1 MAMGDDARLDGAGFD
16 FMASPEKLRS
26 WSGRWQD
33 HLARKTPV
41 WDRVGEAVLV
51 DSEGRWMDSEAA
63 SLLRGRDQRPVTI
76 QE

>member
-1 MAMGDDARLDGAGFD
+1 MAMGDDAKLDGVGFD
-16 FMASPEKLRS
+16 FMASAAELRS
-26 WSGRWQD
+26 WTRRWQE
-33 HLARKTPV
+33 RFIRRSIV

-63 SLLRGRDQRPVTI
+63 SLLHGRDQRPVTI

>member
-1 MAMGDDARLDGAGFD
+1 MGDDAKLDGVGFD
-16 FMASPEKLRS
+16 FMAPLDKLRS

-33 HLARKTPV
+33 RLARKTLP
-41 WDRVGEAVLV
+41 WDRVGEAVLI

-63 SLLRGRDQRPVTI
+63 SLLHGRDQRPVTI